1 MIKVERVAAKIAGT
15 GAALGGAFKLVVDV
29 EGRPIK
35 DKDKPARVRFA
46 GLTVFERDES
56 GRQHVLWFRIRDVR
70 R

>member
-1 MIKVERVAAKIAGT
+1 MSKVVDAAKKAAG
-15 GAALGGAFKLVVDV
+15 GAAALGTAYKMLVTV

-35 DKDKPARVRFA
+35 DKDKPAKVKLG